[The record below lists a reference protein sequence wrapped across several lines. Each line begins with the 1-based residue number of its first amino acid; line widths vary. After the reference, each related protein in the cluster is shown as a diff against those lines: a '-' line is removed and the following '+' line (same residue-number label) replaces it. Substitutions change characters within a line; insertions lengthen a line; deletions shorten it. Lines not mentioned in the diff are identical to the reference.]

1 MKTTWKWIPVL
12 ALAAAAA
19 YAQADFPGEAPDG
32 EAPPPPSFCE
42 KAGCPGM
49 DRPMPPPC
57 GKCCPCGPC
66 ARMEKPRCA
75 PDGECPCPPPD
86 ACKGPTEGERAP
98 SCCEKACCP
107 GMARPMPPPCGNRG
121 PCGPCG
127 RMEKLR
133 CAPDCDRPCPP
144 PDCGKGPTEEERA
157 EFAAFR
163 KLCKD
168 VCAETDEAKKAEMAE
183 TLRAK
188 LGEMAD
194 RQHERLQARLA
205 AAEKRIEEQKARLD
219 RQLADL
225 KAMIEEGEANRD
237 EWIEEQCRCILSG
250 ERPPMRP
257 HRRGECGGPKGGRHR
272 GPHGHGR
279 GDMPQPQEVEGAPEM
294 E

>member
-12 ALAAAAA
+12 AIAAATA

-49 DRPMPPPC
+49 CKRMPPPPRC
-57 GKCCPCGPC
+57 DRGPC
-66 ARMEKPRCA
+66 ERIDKPRCA
-75 PDGECPCPPPD
+75 PDG
-86 ACKGPTEGERAP
+86 
-98 SCCEKACCP
+98 
-107 GMARPMPPPCGNRG
+107 
-121 PCGPCG
+121 
-127 RMEKLR
+127 
-133 CAPDCDRPCPP
+133 DRPCPP
-144 PDCGKGPTEEERA
+144 PDCGMGPTEEERA

-168 VCAETDEAKKAEMAE
+168 VRAETDEAKKAEMTEA
-183 TLRAK
+183 LRAK

-225 KAMIEEGEANRD
+225 KAMIDEGEANRD

-257 HRRGECGGPKGGRHR
+257 HRRGDCR
-272 GPHGHGR
+272 GPRGGKHRHG
-279 GDMPQPQEVEGAPEM
+279 PTEGAEPPVGE
-294 E
+294 

>member
-12 ALAAAAA
+12 AIAVAAA
-19 YAQADFPGEAPDG
+19 YAQEDFPGEAPDG

-49 DRPMPPPC
+49 CKPMPPPDC
-57 GKCCPCGPC
+57 RRGPC
-66 ARMEKPRCA
+66 ERPDKARCGGPEGMRP
-75 PDGECPCPPPD
+75 PCPPP
-86 ACKGPTEGERAP
+86 E
-98 SCCEKACCP
+98 
-107 GMARPMPPPCGNRG
+107 
-121 PCGPCG
+121 
-127 RMEKLR
+127 
-133 CAPDCDRPCPP
+133 
-144 PDCGKGPTEEERA
+144 CGKGPTEEERT

-168 VCAETDEAKKAEMAE
+168 VRAETDEAKKAEMTEA
-183 TLRAK
+183 LRAK

-237 EWIEEQCRCILSG
+237 EWIGEQLQSILSG

-257 HRRGECGGPKGGRHR
+257 HRRGECGGPRHGKHR
-272 GPHGHGR
+272 HGPPEG
-279 GDMPQPQEVEGAPEM
+279 VEPPAGE
-294 E
+294 